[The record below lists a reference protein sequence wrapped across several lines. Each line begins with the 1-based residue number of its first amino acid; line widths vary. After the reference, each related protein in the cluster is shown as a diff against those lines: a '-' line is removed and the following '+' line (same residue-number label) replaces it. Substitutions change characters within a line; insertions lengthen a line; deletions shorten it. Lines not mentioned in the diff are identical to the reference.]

1 MPSFRPKDL
10 DYAHVRL
17 LSICQVA
24 RQIRSGII
32 QLDISYQLINQKSY
46 HTVVRQ
52 FFFTLPSPVGF
63 FLHFL
68 PSSSRSL
75 PPCKLFP
82 PFPFLLSFSPA
93 ILNSALSLSRF
104 FHVVFSPFFLP
115 SAILSNFRG
124 VSATFFSWPL
134 IILSVVLCFPPGT
147 IDFHRRYIQWVRIRA
162 LLTAFE

>member
-32 QLDISYQLINQKSY
+32 QLDISYQLINQKSCITQLCVSFSSLS
-46 HTVVRQ
+46 HRQ
-52 FFFTLPSPVGF
+52 SDSFSIS
-63 FLHFL
+63 FL
-68 PSSSRSL
+68 PPLGLCPLANS
-75 PPCKLFP
+75 FP

-93 ILNSALSLSRF
+93 IQQCTLFIS
-104 FHVVFSPFFLP
+104 FLP
-115 SAILSNFRG
+115 RRIFSLLLAFSNFEQ
-124 VSATFFSWPL
+124 FSGGFRDIFLLAL
-134 IILSVVLCFPPGT
+134 IILSAVLCFPPGT